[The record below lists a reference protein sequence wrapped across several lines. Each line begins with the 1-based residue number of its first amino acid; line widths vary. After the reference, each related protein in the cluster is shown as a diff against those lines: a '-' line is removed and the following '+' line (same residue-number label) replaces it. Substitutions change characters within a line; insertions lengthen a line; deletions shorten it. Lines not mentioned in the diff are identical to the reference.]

1 MRFVSSAVASFRPM
15 RNTSSA
21 LVGSGLALALV
32 IATGC
37 GGGSTRSGY
46 DEQQQETAGTDPNA
60 DPQGGPAGGFGGD
73 PSQNVT
79 LEPKNTTVIIDSAT
93 TPATPGTAAFKV
105 MQNGADITASAK
117 FTLKD
122 ASLGAFNGAKFTSVA
137 ALPAGVL
144 GKSTT
149 VQVATDKGQALGT
162 LTVVQLRKTGEQ
174 RDFFFV
180 VPFGEDPSPKNDVLK
195 FSTNIKQADVAFV
208 MDTTGSMA
216 SAIDNL
222 KNALQGT
229 LMAQLQAAIP
239 NVGLAVVDYKDFG
252 DPWVVKVNQVV
263 TTNLGLAKAGVAAM
277 SATGGGD
284 TPEAAIAAMQYTLL
298 GQANNGI
305 AAHSNTTPGT
315 FGGVDFRPG
324 SIPVVVNITDAEW
337 HDASGNATMASL
349 KGAFTANKAKFVN
362 IAESGLSIFGGGPE
376 AQANDLSDAT
386 GSNVP
391 PSAFGAVAGCSAGQC
406 CTGNG
411 GAGRAVTAGGMCR
424 LNFLSQSGNG
434 VSGGIVKAIEAIA
447 VGSTFDVKAIPSNDP
462 KNAKAVDATKFIK
475 ALRAMDEG
483 NPANNCPAA
492 PAKDSDGDGIKDTFI
507 AVKAGTPVCFEVI
520 PAKNTIVSPELDP
533 QFFNAFVDVIA
544 VQGNLHLD
552 KRSVLFL
559 VPPKDA
565 GVK

>member
-1 MRFVSSAVASFRPM
+1 
-15 RNTSSA
+15 
-21 LVGSGLALALV
+21 
-32 IATGC
+32 
-37 GGGSTRSGY
+37 
-46 DEQQQETAGTDPNA
+46 
-60 DPQGGPAGGFGGD
+60 
-73 PSQNVT
+73 
-79 LEPKNTTVIIDSAT
+79 
-93 TPATPGTAAFKV
+93 
-105 MQNGADITASAK
+105 
-117 FTLKD
+117 
-122 ASLGAFNGAKFTSVA
+122 
-137 ALPAGVL
+137 
-144 GKSTT
+144 
-149 VQVATDKGQALGT
+149 
-162 LTVVQLRKTGEQ
+162 
-174 RDFFFV
+174 
-180 VPFGEDPSPKNDVLK
+180 
-195 FSTNIKQADVAFV
+195 
-208 MDTTGSMA
+208 MDTTGSMS

-277 SATGGGD
+277 SASGGGD

-305 AAHSNTTPGT
+305 PAHSNSTPGT
-315 FGGVDFRPG
+315 FGGVDFRSG
-324 SIPVVVNITDAEW
+324 SVPVVVNITDAEW
-337 HDASGNATMASL
+337 HDASGSATMASL
-349 KGAFTANKAKFVN
+349 KGAFASTKAKFVN
-362 IAESGLSIFGGGPE
+362 IAESGLSIFGGSGPE
-376 AQANDLSDAT
+376 GQANDLSDAT

-391 PSAFGAVAGCSAGQC
+391 SSAFGSVPGCSAGQC
-406 CTGNG
+406 CTGNN
-411 GAGRAVTAGGMCR
+411 GAGRAASGPGGTCR

-434 VSGGIVKAIEAIA
+434 VSSGIVKAIEAIA

-462 KNAKAVDATKFIK
+462 TNAKGVDATKFIK

-483 NPANNCPAA
+483 NPANGCPAA
-492 PAKDSDGDGIKDTFI
+492 PAKDSDGDGVKDTFI

-520 PAKNTIVSPELDP
+520 PAKNGIVPPELDP

>member
-1 MRFVSSAVASFRPM
+1 MRSAHSAFV
-15 RNTSSA
+15 
-21 LVGSGLALALV
+21 GGLALV
-32 IATGC
+32 IAAGC
-37 GGGSTRSGY
+37 GSATPRSGFGE
-46 DEQQQETAGTDPNA
+46 DEDKSATDPN
-60 DPQGGPAGGFGGD
+60 GGPNGGGPNGFGGD
-73 PSQNVT
+73 AAGNVT
-79 LEPKNTTVIIDSAT
+79 LDPKNVTVIIDSAT
-93 TPATPGTAAFKV
+93 TPATPGKQAFKV
-105 MQNGADITASAK
+105 MKNGVDITGASV

-122 ASLGAFNGAKFTSVA
+122 SSLGSFKGSLFTSIA

-149 VQVATDKGQALGT
+149 VQVQTDKGQALGT

-174 RDFFFV
+174 RDFFFLE
-180 VPFGEDPSPKNDVLK
+180 PYGEDPTPKNDTLK
-195 FSTNIKQADVAFV
+195 FSTNIKQADIAFV
-208 MDTTGSMA
+208 MDTTGSMS

-239 NVGLAVVDYKDFG
+239 NVGLAVVDYKDWG

-277 SATGGGD
+277 SASGGGD
-284 TPEAAIAAMQYTLL
+284 TPEAAIAAMQYTLT
-298 GQANNGI
+298 GQANGTI
-305 AAHSNTTPGT
+305 AAHSPATPGT

-324 SIPVVVNITDAEW
+324 SVPVVVNITDADW
-337 HDASGNATMASL
+337 HDPSGTATVASL
-349 KGAFTANKAKFVN
+349 KGAFASTKAKFVN
-362 IAESGLSIFGGGPE
+362 IAESGFSFGGAGPE
-376 AQANDLSDAT
+376 TQANDLSDAT

-391 PSAFGAVAGCSAGQC
+391 AAAFGSVSGCAAGQC
-406 CTGNG
+406 CTGNN
-411 GAGRAVTAGGMCR
+411 GAGRAPSAPGGMCR
-424 LNFLSQSGNG
+424 LNFLSSSGNG

-447 VGSTFDVKAIPSNDP
+447 IGSTFDVKATASNDP
-462 KNAKAVDATKFIK
+462 KNAGGVDATKFIK

-492 PAKDSDGDGIKDTFI
+492 PAKDSDGDGIKDTFL

-520 PAKNTIVSPELDP
+520 PAKNGFVMPQLDP
-533 QFFNAFVDVIA
+533 QFFNAFIDVIA
-544 VQGNLHLD
+544 VQGDLHLD

>member
-1 MRFVSSAVASFRPM
+1 M
-15 RNTSSA
+15 RNTNTA
-21 LVGSGLALALV
+21 QVGCGLALALV

-37 GGGSTRSGY
+37 SGGGSRSGF
-46 DEQQQETAGTDPNA
+46 EEAQQETAGTDPNA
-60 DPQGGPAGGFGGD
+60 GNPQGGPAGGFGGD
-73 PSQNVT
+73 ASQNVV
-79 LEPKNTTVIIDSAT
+79 LEPKNTTVIIDTAT
-93 TPATPGTAAFKV
+93 NPVTPGTAAFKV
-105 MQNGADITASAK
+105 TKDGADITAGAT

-122 ASLGAFNGAKFTSVA
+122 ASLGAFKGSTFTSVGS
-137 ALPAGVL
+137 LPAGVL

-149 VQVATDKGQALGT
+149 VQVQTDKGQALGT
-162 LTVVQLRKTGEQ
+162 ITVVQLRKTGAQ

-180 VPFGEDPSPKNDVLK
+180 VPYGEDPSPKNDVLT

-208 MDTTGSMA
+208 MDTTGSMS

-263 TTNLGLAKAGVAAM
+263 TTNLGLAKAGVASM
-277 SATGGGD
+277 SASGGGD

-298 GQANNGI
+298 GQANSGI
-305 AAHSNTTPGT
+305 PAHANTTPGT

-324 SIPVVVNITDAEW
+324 SIPVVVNITDATW
-337 HDASGNATMASL
+337 HDASGSATMASL
-349 KGAFTANKAKFVN
+349 KAAYASTKAKFVN
-362 IAESGLSIFGGGPE
+362 IAESGFSFGTGPE
-376 AQANDLSDAT
+376 GQADELSDAT

-391 PSAFGAVAGCSAGQC
+391 STAFGSVAGCNAGQC
-406 CTGNG
+406 CTGNN
-411 GAGRAVTAGGMCR
+411 GAGRAATGPGGTCR
-424 LNFLSQSGNG
+424 LNFLSTSGSG

-462 KNAKAVDATKFIK
+462 KNAGGVDATKFIK

-483 NPANNCPAA
+483 NPANKCPAA

-520 PAKNTIVSPELDP
+520 PAKNTIVPPELDP

-552 KRSVLFL
+552 KRSVTFL